1 MHNDRFGRGA
11 IRRHRAGFFCPN
23 SRLARHERL
32 LLLGVAAAT
41 LSGSIGAS
49 ANDVSWI
56 NNSPIESRWEDAD
69 NWSPA
74 ATPAPGDIVTIG
86 TGNSGLYTDVSVGT
100 VNVDAG
106 VLWINRN
113 GVLNAGTVNVSG
125 GQLALSKGN
134 PTAQTNSGPQ
144 GIANISTLLNIA
156 GGTVERFGLID
167 LGDTGTVTQS
177 GGSVLNPVQIHTPSY
192 LQTGGSMIGQVTAS
206 AYAISGAEGA
216 AESLMAG
223 TVYIDSQFTM
233 ADGALVT
240 GWVAGDG
247 SATMLQTG
255 GTMDGNASGLASYTQ
270 TGGTLDGDVEFSDLF
285 ELSGDGQIGWVSI
298 IGSTE
303 AEFKQSGGTSEGI
316 VFAPVG
322 TEDWNSIW
330 TGIAKYSQTGGDM
343 AGGWVI
349 TRVYEASGGNV
360 NGSVDFLELF
370 ALSGDAS
377 VGDDFHIMGGRD
389 AVMTQSG
396 GSMGGDVYG
405 KNDHHDPQRGGD
417 DEVLTIASYTQSG
430 GDMTGFVAAD
440 DYVLSGGTLSGTAA
454 FSGFKLTG
462 GEVTAS
468 GSLIGASGSTMTQ
481 SGGTMSGTVSGLAS
495 YTQSGGTITGTVT
508 TTLFDLAGGTGASL
522 DNVTITET
530 LRQSGGAL
538 TRDHYAVPTF
548 TQTGGAFSGTI
559 GVQTYNLEGAE
570 ATSSGTITA
579 SDAFN
584 LSAATGT
591 ATIGA
596 RLSGA
601 GGLVKSGDSTV
612 VLANETNDFSGAV
625 TVEGGVLGVK
635 DAALPGEA
643 TIGMSNGAT
652 LRFDTGVGANVQF
665 DGSMTGST
673 GILEKTGQGTLT
685 LGGDIY
691 LGALQVSGGLLN
703 IGNGAP
709 EEASFDSAYIGAGA
723 TLYVA
728 SGATLRVRIP
738 KNIANFGTLTNDGT
752 VYDDLDNSGMFVNN
766 AVYVANVASNTR
778 DIANNSPGV
787 WTGDVLANNGWINNN
802 ENATWNGNVVSN
814 DALGSNGQP
823 GRVANAGG
831 TWRGNILSNAGHII
845 NDNRA
850 DEIGTGYWIGDVV
863 SNSNWIFNGGGGDWD
878 GDVIS
883 NAGSVMNGK
892 PAVWHGDV
900 RSNDWLVWNGGVWNG
915 NVLGNAVALHNAG
928 GTWNGNVE
936 ANTGLIMNIAGTDAH
951 GPTPGSTWIGDVTSN
966 AGNIL
971 NAADSS
977 WSGNVLSNGG
987 TIGTF
992 GLWSGNFSNAGTVQA
1007 QNRIVGAFDNSGTLQ
1022 LTGDL
1027 SGITALTN
1035 NGTIDMKDGGSQ
1047 VLSVTSANF
1056 ASGSFLDVQV
1066 DPNGTS
1072 DRIAVSGAATLG
1084 GTVRI
1089 SGGAAPHTDDPFTI
1103 LTAASLS
1110 GAFDAV
1116 TTDLAFLTPRLSYDP
1131 QAVAV
1136 VIQRNDVGFG
1146 ETGASGN
1153 QIAVGDAAEALGAG
1167 NPLYDAVLWLT
1178 QAQAQSALSQLSG
1191 ELHASQ
1197 AGGAMESA
1205 TVTGQIAANR
1215 VAQAFAV
1222 LAEGGAQVSNYA
1234 EAATPMLDG
1243 PSSSNA
1249 LWGQIY
1255 GALGVVDAG
1264 NGHAAVASSNGG
1276 VVLGLDGVVV
1286 GDWRLGLMLQGGSS
1300 GTQVAAL
1307 NASATSTDYGVGLYG
1322 GKQLG
1327 DTLLS
1332 FGATYT
1338 RHDNS
1343 TTRRVS
1349 FPGFTDT
1356 LSANYASGTTQVFGN
1371 VSHAFDLGAV
1381 SLKPFAGIAYVS
1393 HAADGF
1399 SETGGPAALSS
1410 AANVVN
1416 ATFTSLGLGL
1426 EQQFVVG
1433 KDMLLTASGSVGWR
1447 HGFVE
1452 TPISVNRFGAGPA
1465 FAVTGRSAASDVL
1478 TLGAGLALDVG
1489 GGINLDVTY
1498 DGQIGTGTQTHALQG
1513 AWAKRF

>member
-1 MHNDRFGRGA
+1 M
-11 IRRHRAGFFCPN
+11 
-23 SRLARHERL
+23 
-32 LLLGVAAAT
+32 LLGVAAAT
-41 LSGSIGAS
+41 LSGVIGAS

-56 NNSPIESRWEDAD
+56 NPSSVESRWEDPG

-74 ATPAPGDIVTIG
+74 ATPTSGGIVTIG
-86 TGNSGLYTDVSVGT
+86 TGKSGLYTEVSVGT
-100 VNVDAG
+100 VNVDGG

-113 GVLNAGTVNVSG
+113 GVLNADTVNVSG
-125 GQLALSKGN
+125 GQLALSKESLGAATN
-134 PTAQTNSGPQ
+134 PGPQ
-144 GIANISTLLNIA
+144 GIANISSLLNIT

-177 GGSVLNPVQIHTPSY
+177 GGSVLNPVQIHTPTY
-192 LQTGGSMIGQVTAS
+192 VQTGGAMIGQVTAS
-206 AYAISGAEGA
+206 TYAVSGAEGVEMSEMGGA
-216 AESLMAG
+216 VFLG
-223 TVYIDSQFTM
+223 DQFIM
-233 ADGALVT
+233 ADGALVS

-247 SATMLQTG
+247 SATMIQTG
-255 GTMDGNASGLASYTQ
+255 GAMAGAASGLTSYTQ
-270 TGGTLDGDVEFSDLF
+270 TGGTLAGTIEFSNLF
-285 ELSGDGQIGWVSI
+285 ELSGDGEIGWVSI
-298 IGSTE
+298 IGSAE
-303 AEFKQSGGTSEGI
+303 AEFRQSGGTSEGM

-322 TEDWNSIW
+322 SEDWNSIW
-330 TGIAKYSQTGGDM
+330 TGIAKYTQTGGDM
-343 AGGWVI
+343 AGGWVT
-349 TRVYEASGGNV
+349 TRVYEASGGRV

-377 VGDDFHIMGGRD
+377 VGDDFQIMGGRD

-396 GSMGGDVYG
+396 GAMGGDVYG
-405 KNDHHDPQRGGD
+405 KNDHHDPQKGSD
-417 DEVLTIASYTQSG
+417 NEALSIASYTQSG

-454 FSGFKLTG
+454 FSGFDLTG

-468 GSLIGASGSTMTQ
+468 GSLIGASGATMTQ
-481 SGGTMSGTVSGLAS
+481 SGGTMGGTVSGLAS

-522 DNVTITET
+522 DNVTILET
-530 LRQSGGAL
+530 LRQSGGTL
-538 TRDHYAVPTF
+538 TRDGYLLPTF
-548 TQTGGAFSGTI
+548 TQAGGAFSGTI

-584 LSAATGT
+584 LSVATGT

-596 RLSGA
+596 RLSGT
-601 GGLVKSGDSTV
+601 GGLVKSGDATV
-612 VLANETNDFSGAV
+612 ILANQANDFSGAV
-625 TVEGGVLGVK
+625 TVSGGVLEVR

-652 LRFDTGVGANVQF
+652 LRFDTGAGAKVQF
-665 DGSMTGST
+665 DGSMTGDT

-723 TLYVA
+723 SLYVA

-752 VYDDLDNSGMFVNN
+752 VYDDLDNAGMFVNN

-787 WTGDVLANNGWINNN
+787 WTGDILANNGWINNN
-802 ENATWNGNVVSN
+802 ENATWNGDVVSN
-814 DALGSNGQP
+814 AALATNGNP
-823 GRVANAGG
+823 GRIANAGG

-863 SNSNWIFNGGGGDWD
+863 SNTNWIFNGGGGDWD
-878 GDVIS
+878 GNVIS
-883 NAGSVMNGK
+883 NAGAVMNGK

-900 RSNDWLVWNGGVWNG
+900 QSNDWLVWNGGVWTG
-915 NVLGNAVALHNAG
+915 NVLGNAETLHNAG
-928 GTWNGNVE
+928 GTWNGRVA

-951 GPTPGSTWIGDVTSN
+951 GPTTGSTWIGDVTTN
-966 AGNIL
+966 AGSIL

-987 TIGTF
+987 TIRTF
-992 GLWSGNFSNAGTVQA
+992 GLWSGDFNNAGTVQA
-1007 QNRIVGAFDNSGTLQ
+1007 QNRIVGAFANSGTLQ
-1022 LTGDL
+1022 LSGDL

-1035 NGTIDMKDGGSQ
+1035 GGTIDMRGGGPQ
-1047 VLSVTSANF
+1047 VLSVASANF

-1072 DRIAVSGAATLG
+1072 DRVAVSGTATLG

-1089 SGGAAPHTDDPFTI
+1089 SGGGAPHTAGPFTI
-1103 LTAASLS
+1103 LTAASVS
-1110 GAFDAV
+1110 GTFDAV
-1116 TTDLAFLTPRLSYDP
+1116 TTDLAFLAPRLTYDA
-1131 QAVAV
+1131 QSVAV
-1136 VIQRNDVGFG
+1136 GIQRNDVGFG

-1153 QIAVGDAAEALGAG
+1153 QAAVGAAVEALGTG

-1178 QAQAQSALSQLSG
+1178 PAEAQSALDQLSG
-1191 ELHASQ
+1191 ESHAAQGRS
-1197 AGGAMESA
+1197 AMESA
-1205 TVTGQIAANR
+1205 SITGQIAANR
-1215 VAQAFAV
+1215 VAQSFAA
-1222 LAEGGAQVSNYA
+1222 LAEGGAQLSSYA
-1234 EAATPMLDG
+1234 DAATPMLDG
-1243 PSSSNA
+1243 PSSNA
-1249 LWGQIY
+1249 LWGQFY
-1255 GALGVVDAG
+1255 GARGVVDAG
-1264 NGHAAVASSNGG
+1264 NGNAAFTSSNGG
-1276 VVLGLDGVVV
+1276 MVLGLDGLLA
-1286 GDWRLGLMLQGGSS
+1286 DWRLGLLLQGGFS

-1307 NASATSTDYGVGLYG
+1307 NSTASSTDYGVGLYG
-1322 GKQLG
+1322 GRQFG
-1327 DTLLS
+1327 DTLVS
-1332 FGATYT
+1332 FGATHT

-1343 TTRRVS
+1343 VTRQVRM
-1349 FPGFTDT
+1349 PGFTDT

-1371 VSHAFDLGAV
+1371 VSHEFDFGAV
-1381 SLKPFAGIAYVS
+1381 SLKPYAGIAHVS
-1393 HAADGF
+1393 HATQGF

-1416 ATFTSLGLGL
+1416 ATFASIGVGV

-1433 KDMLLTASGSVGWR
+1433 GDMLLTASGSVGWR
-1447 HGFVE
+1447 HAFVDA
-1452 TPISVNRFGAGPA
+1452 PISLNSFGAGPA
-1465 FAVTGRSAASDVL
+1465 FAVTGMPVASDVL
-1478 TLGAGLALDVG
+1478 TLRAGLALDVG
-1489 GGINLDVTY
+1489 DGINLDATY
-1498 DGQIGTGTQTHALQG
+1498 EGQIGNGSQTHAMQG

>member
-1 MHNDRFGRGA
+1 M
-11 IRRHRAGFFCPN
+11 
-23 SRLARHERL
+23 
-32 LLLGVAAAT
+32 LLGVAAAT
-41 LSGSIGAS
+41 LSGVIAAS
-49 ANDVSWI
+49 ADDVSWS
-56 NNSPIESRWEDAD
+56 NNSPVESRWEDAD

-86 TGNSGLYTDVSVGT
+86 TGNSGLYTGASVGT
-100 VNVDAG
+100 VNVDGG

-113 GVLNAGTVNVSG
+113 GVLKAGTVNVSG

-134 PTAQTNSGPQ
+134 PTATTNPGPQ
-144 GIANISTLLNIA
+144 GIANISTLLNIT

-177 GGSVLNPVQIHTPSY
+177 GGEVLNPVQIHTPSY
-192 LQTGGSMIGQVTAS
+192 LQTGGSMVGQVTAS
-206 AYAISGAEGA
+206 TYAISGAEGA

-223 TVYIDSQFTM
+223 TVYIGSQFTM
-233 ADGALVT
+233 ADGAQVT
-240 GWVAGDG
+240 GSVAGDG
-247 SATMLQTG
+247 SATMVQTG
-255 GTMDGNASGLASYTQ
+255 GTMDGAASGLTSYTQ
-270 TGGTLDGDVEFSDLF
+270 TGGTLAGDIEFSNLF
-285 ELSGDGQIGWVSI
+285 ELSGDGQIGWVNI
-298 IGSTE
+298 IGSAE
-303 AEFKQSGGTSEGI
+303 AEFKQSGGISGGV

-322 TEDWNSIW
+322 SEDWNSIW
-330 TGIAKYSQTGGDM
+330 TGIAKYTQTGGDM

-349 TRVYEASGGNV
+349 TRVYEASGGSV

-377 VGDDFHIMGGRD
+377 VGDDFQIMGARD

-405 KNDHHDPQRGGD
+405 KNDHHDPQRGSD
-417 DEVLTIASYTQSG
+417 DEALAIASYTQSG

-440 DYVLSGGTLSGTAA
+440 DYALSGGTLSGTAA
-454 FSGFKLTG
+454 FSSFELID
-462 GEVTAS
+462 GEVKAS
-468 GSLIGASGSTMTQ
+468 GRLIGASGATMTQ
-481 SGGTMSGTVSGLAS
+481 DGGKMSGTVSGLAS

-508 TTLFDLAGGTGASL
+508 TALFDLAGGTGASL

-530 LRQSGGAL
+530 LRQSGGTL
-538 TRDHYAVPTF
+538 TRDDYVVPNF
-548 TQTGGAFSGTI
+548 TQAGGAFSGTI

-584 LSAATGT
+584 LGVAIGT

-596 RLSGA
+596 KLSGT
-601 GGLVKSGDSTV
+601 GRLVKSGASTV
-612 VLANETNDFSGAV
+612 VLANEANDFSGSVAV
-625 TVEGGVLGVK
+625 NGGVLEVR

-643 TIGMSNGAT
+643 SITVADTAT
-652 LRFDTGVGANVQF
+652 LRFNTAAGTSTQF
-665 DGSMTGST
+665 DGIMSGATGV
-673 GILEKTGQGTLT
+673 LEKTGQGTLT
-685 LGGDIY
+685 LGGDIN
-691 LGALQVSGGLLN
+691 LGALQVSAGVLN

-709 EEASFDSAYIGAGA
+709 EEASFESAYIGVGS
-723 TLYVA
+723 TVYVA

-752 VYDDLDNSGMFVNN
+752 VYDDLDNAGMFVNN

-814 DALGSNGQP
+814 GALGSNGQP
-823 GRVANAGG
+823 GRIANAGG
-831 TWRGNILSNAGHII
+831 TWRGDILSNAGHII

-850 DEIGTGYWIGDVV
+850 DEIGIGYWIGDIY
-863 SNSNWIFNGGGGDWD
+863 SNTNWIFNGGGGDWD
-878 GDVIS
+878 GDVIT

-900 RSNDWLVWNGGVWNG
+900 RSNANQVWNGGLWNG
-915 NVLGNAVALHNAG
+915 KVLGNAGTIHNAG

-936 ANTGLIMNIAGTDAH
+936 ANTGLIANIAGTDAH
-951 GPTPGSTWIGDVTSN
+951 GPTTGSTWNGDVTSN
-966 AGNIL
+966 AGDIL

-977 WSGNVLSNGG
+977 WSGNVLSNSG
-987 TIGTF
+987 TISTL
-992 GLWSGNFSNAGTVQA
+992 GLWTGNFSNAGTVQA
-1007 QNRIVGAFDNSGTLQ
+1007 QNRIVGAFVNSGTLQ

-1035 NGTIDMKDGGSQ
+1035 SGTIDMKGGGSQ
-1047 VLSVTSANF
+1047 VLSVASANF

-1072 DRIAVSGAATLG
+1072 DRVAVSGAATLG

-1089 SGGAAPHTDDPFTI
+1089 SGGAAPHTDGPFTI
-1103 LTAASLS
+1103 LTAASFS

-1116 TTDLAFLTPRLSYDP
+1116 TTDLAFLAPHLSYDP

-1153 QIAVGDAAEALGAG
+1153 QMAVGAAIEALGAG

-1178 QAQAQSALSQLSG
+1178 QTEAQSALDQLSG
-1191 ELHASQ
+1191 EPHASQ
-1197 AGGAMESA
+1197 ARGAMESA
-1205 TVTGQIAANR
+1205 SVTGQIAANR

-1222 LAEGGAQVSNYA
+1222 LAEGGSQVSSYA
-1234 EAATPMLDG
+1234 EAARPIQDG
-1243 PSSSNA
+1243 PSSRNA
-1249 LWGQIY
+1249 LWGQFY
-1255 GALGVVDAG
+1255 GARGVVDAG
-1264 NGHAAVASSNGG
+1264 SGNAAVTSSNGG
-1276 VVLGLDGVVV
+1276 VVLGLDGVL

-1307 NASATSTDYGVGLYG
+1307 NASASSTDYGVGFYG
-1322 GKQLG
+1322 GKQFG

-1343 TTRRVS
+1343 ATRQVS

-1371 VSHAFDLGAV
+1371 VSHEFDFGAV
-1381 SLKPFAGIAYVS
+1381 SLKPYAGLAHVS
-1393 HAADGF
+1393 HATDGF

-1410 AANVVN
+1410 AANVIN
-1416 ATFTSLGLGL
+1416 ATFASLGLGV

-1433 KDMLLTASGSVGWR
+1433 EDMLLTASGSVGWR

-1498 DGQIGTGTQTHALQG
+1498 DGQIGNGTQTHAVQG